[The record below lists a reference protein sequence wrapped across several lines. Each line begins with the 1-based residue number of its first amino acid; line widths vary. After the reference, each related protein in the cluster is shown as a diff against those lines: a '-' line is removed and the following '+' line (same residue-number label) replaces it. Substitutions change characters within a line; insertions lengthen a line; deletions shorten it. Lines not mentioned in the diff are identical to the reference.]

1 MGDRFCYSGH
11 IPVDVKDLGC
21 KATAV
26 SHSGLQMRVNTVF
39 LKDPSFSSLVHFIL
53 LLRKKKNALWATKP
67 EEKLGYLNL

>member
-21 KATAV
+21 KATAL
-26 SHSGLQMRVNTVF
+26 SHSGLQMRINTDF

-53 LLRKKKNALWATKP
+53 LLRKKKKKCPMGNKTRGKTRVP
-67 EEKLGYLNL
+67 